1 MELNLSNLYSPP
13 NWERGLNPLNKPL
26 RTLESQVIEDFRRF
40 SLSVNRNRW
49 PMKAYD
55 LHVDF
60 MGGMSMRDWP

>member
-1 MELNLSNLYSPP
+1 M
-13 NWERGLNPLNKPL
+13 NPLNKPL